1 MSRIVESLYTIS
13 GINLQESNLDKS
25 NAIVGKI
32 SNIIEKYLPD
42 YDVIYT
48 DNTITVSNGKNVETF
63 TVKATQETKYTLVS
77 PIYGEDTVSSKQL
90 YTPGQFANVCAG
102 IIIDYLKDEID
113 DGDLI

>member
-25 NAIVGKI
+25 TAIVGKI

-48 DNTITVSNGKNVETF
+48 DNTITVSNGRNIYSKS
-63 TVKATQETKYTLVS
+63 YTRDK
-77 PIYGEDTVSSKQL
+77 IYFSITCL
-90 YTPGQFANVCAG
+90 WRRYC
-102 IIIDYLKDEID
+102 
-113 DGDLI
+113 